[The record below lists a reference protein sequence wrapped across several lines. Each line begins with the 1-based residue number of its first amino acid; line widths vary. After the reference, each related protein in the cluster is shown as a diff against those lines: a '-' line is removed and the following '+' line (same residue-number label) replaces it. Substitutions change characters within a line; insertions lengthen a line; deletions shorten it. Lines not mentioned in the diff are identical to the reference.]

1 MQSWFRGF
9 RTFRARIFWSV
20 MPIVLGLLA
29 IHALMDLREHRRLI
43 ESEFLKRGQAMADN
57 LAYSG
62 ELGVFAEDPQ
72 LLESSI
78 RSVAGD
84 PDAGYVFIF
93 REDGRLLARGGKYV
107 ETPPPGA
114 GALSP
119 EEQGALAA
127 GRRGDVRRLT
137 HQGRHLVEFLAPIL
151 VEEGKTA
158 DEILL
163 QPARPPTTAQAGDR
177 RRLIGA
183 VRLGLSFENVE
194 GHIYA
199 LFRLWIGIAVV
210 FLAVASLTIYIF
222 SKRITQ
228 PIKRLTGQARS
239 IAEGVVDQ
247 QIPVQ
252 SRDEIGQLAVTFNE
266 MASALK
272 HNIDEKQR
280 ALDDLRELNR
290 TLEDRIR
297 ERTVE
302 LEDRSDALER
312 LLEEVR
318 ALGEISRVVSSSLDV
333 RQVLDTIMR
342 YAVDLSH
349 ADGGAV
355 VEFSPVRQTFVV
367 VASHHLSQGFLA
379 GVQGQPVDPSR
390 GAMGQAVESERPLQ
404 IPDIGEAKDDPLR
417 DLTRAEGFR
426 ALLAVPMGS
435 GGAPRALVILRRRPG
450 VFDDRTVNFL
460 TALATQSKIAIENAR
475 LFEETKVQ
483 RVQLEALSHNLQQLY
498 GLSTAMQEPLSLE
511 EQLSRVLEAARQ
523 VIRIDRFYV
532 WAVSPG
538 GETLTALAGAGLPV
552 ESARELAGTE
562 IPLAEA
568 GAMYEAYRQGVPQVF
583 DAQRPLPPELRLR
596 PPYSKLRA
604 LRSKTF
610 LVVPMIARG
619 RTVGL
624 LAADNKDSGSPIP
637 AQTIEILRT
646 FASHAAVAVEN
657 ARLFR
662 ETEDKGRELEAA
674 SRHKSEFLANMSHEL
689 RTPLNAVIGFSEVL
703 LERMFGELNAKQ
715 AQYVQVILSSGRHLL
730 SLINDILDLSK
741 VEAGRMELEISSF
754 SLPSAI
760 ENTLT
765 LVRDRAA
772 RHSLGIEQCIDSQ
785 VGHVVGD
792 ERKVKQILL
801 NLLSN
806 AVKFTP
812 DGGRIEVRAAPLDGA
827 VAIAVSDTGIGI
839 APGDQE
845 TIFEEFRQV
854 NTDYVRKREG
864 TGLGLSLARKFVEL
878 HGGKIGVTSAVGQG
892 STFTFTLPVR
902 PWPAS

>member
-1 MQSWFRGF
+1 MMHRWFQGF
-9 RTFRARIFWSV
+9 KTFRARIFWSV
-20 MPIVLGLLA
+20 MPIVLGLLV
-29 IHALMDLREHRRLI
+29 IHALMDLREHRRLV
-43 ESEFLKRGQAMADN
+43 ESEFLKRGRAMADN

-62 ELGVFAEDPQ
+62 ELGVFAEDRQ
-72 LLESSI
+72 LLESSM

-84 PDAGYVFIF
+84 PDAGYIFIF
-93 REDGRLLARGGKYV
+93 REDGGLLAKGGKYV
-107 ETPPPGA
+107 EIAPAGA
-114 GALSP
+114 GALSR
-119 EEQGALAA
+119 EEQAGLAA
-127 GRRGDVRRLT
+127 GRRDELRRIAQ
-137 HQGRHLVEFLAPIL
+137 HDRRFVEFLAPIL
-151 VEEGKTA
+151 VEEGKTP

-163 QPARPPTTAQAGDR
+163 QTAQPQTATQTGDR

-199 LFRLWIGIAVV
+199 LFRLWIGIAGV
-210 FLAVASLTIYIF
+210 FLTVAAVTIYIF
-222 SKRITQ
+222 SQRITR
-228 PIKRLTGQARS
+228 PIKRLTGHARS

-247 QIPVQ
+247 SIPVE
-252 SRDEIGQLAVTFNE
+252 SRDEIGQLATTFNE
-266 MASALK
+266 MARALK

-280 ALDDLRELNR
+280 ALDELRELNR

-318 ALGEISRVVSSSLDV
+318 ALGEISRAVSSSLDV

-355 VEFSPVRQTFVV
+355 VEFSPERRTFVA
-367 VASHHLSQGFLA
+367 VASHNLSQDFLA
-379 GVQGQPVDPSR
+379 GVQGRPVDPSQ
-390 GAMGQAVESERPLQ
+390 GAIGQAFESEQPLQ
-404 IPDIGEAKDDPLR
+404 IADIAEARDEQLR
-417 DLTRAEGFR
+417 SLTQAEGFQ

-435 GGAPRALVILRRRPG
+435 GGAPRALVILRRRAG
-450 VFDDRTVNFL
+450 LFDDRTLNFL

-483 RVQLEALSHNLQQLY
+483 RAQLEALSRNLQQLY

-532 WAVSPG
+532 WALSPEG
-538 GETLTALAGAGLPV
+538 DRLTALAGAGFP
-552 ESARELAGTE
+552 AQELAGTE
-562 IPLAEA
+562 IPLAQA
-568 GAMYEAYRQGVPQVF
+568 GAMHEAYRKGVPQVF
-583 DAQRPLPPELRLR
+583 DAQHPLPPELRLR
-596 PPYSKLRA
+596 PPYSELRA
-604 LRSKTF
+604 LRTKSF
-610 LVVPMIARG
+610 VVVPMIARG
-619 RTVGL
+619 RPVGL
-624 LAADNKDSGSPIP
+624 LAADNKDSSSPIP
-637 AQTIEILRT
+637 MQTIEILRT

-662 ETEDKGRELEAA
+662 ETEDKGRQLEAA

-689 RTPLNAVIGFSEVL
+689 RTPLNAIIGFSEVL
-703 LERMFGELNAKQ
+703 VERMFGELNAKQ
-715 AQYVQVILSSGRHLL
+715 TQYVQVILSSGRHLL

-754 SLPSAI
+754 SLPAAI

-772 RHSLGIEQCIDSQ
+772 RHSLALEQHIDSRI
-785 VGHVVGD
+785 GTVVAD
-792 ERKVKQILL
+792 ERKVKQILI

-812 DGGRIEVRAAPLDGA
+812 EGGRIEVSAAPLDGA
-827 VAIAVSDTGIGI
+827 VAIAVRDTGIGI
-839 APGDQE
+839 APGDQQK
-845 TIFEEFRQV
+845 IFEEFRQL

-864 TGLGLSLARKFVEL
+864 TGLGLSLAKKFVEL
-878 HGGKIGVTSAVGQG
+878 HGGKISLTSAVGQG

-902 PWPAS
+902 PCPAS

>member
-1 MQSWFRGF
+1 MHRWFPGF

-29 IHALMDLREHRRLI
+29 IHALMDLREHRRLV
-43 ESEFLKRGQAMADN
+43 ESEFLKRGQAMAEN

-62 ELGVFAEDPQ
+62 ELGVFAEDRQ

-84 PDAGYVFIF
+84 PDAGYIFIF
-93 REDGRLLARGGKYV
+93 REDGDLLAKGGKYA
-107 ETPPPGA
+107 EAAPDTA
-114 GALSP
+114 GVLSP
-119 EEQGALAA
+119 EDRPGLAA
-127 GRRGDVRRLT
+127 GRRGEVRRLA
-137 HQGRHLVEFLAPIL
+137 HDGRRFVEFLAPIL
-151 VEEGKTA
+151 VEEGKTP

-163 QPARPPTTAQAGDR
+163 QKSSTAAPGDAR

-183 VRLGLSFENVE
+183 VRLGLSFESVE

-199 LFRLWIGIAVV
+199 LFRLWLGIATV
-210 FLAVASLTIYIF
+210 FLAIASLTIFIF
-222 SKRITQ
+222 SQGITG
-228 PIKRLTGQARS
+228 PIKRLTGHARS
-239 IAEGVVDQ
+239 IAEGEVDQ
-247 QIPVQ
+247 SIPVE

-266 MASALK
+266 MARALK

-280 ALDDLRELNR
+280 ALDELRDLNR

-297 ERTVE
+297 ERTAE

-355 VEFSPVRQTFVV
+355 VEFNSERRTFAA
-367 VASHHLSQGFLA
+367 VASHNLRPGFLA
-379 GVQGQPVDPSR
+379 GVQGRPVDPR
-390 GAMGQAVESERPLQ
+390 QGAIGQAFESERPFQ
-404 IPDIGEAKDDPLR
+404 IADIVEARDEQLR
-417 DLTRAEGFR
+417 DILQTEGFR

-435 GGAPRALVILRRRPG
+435 GGAPRALVVLRRRPG
-450 VFDDRTVNFL
+450 LFDDRTVNFL
-460 TALATQSKIAIENAR
+460 SALATQSKIAIENAR

-483 RVQLEALSHNLQQLY
+483 QAQLEALSRNLQQLY

-523 VIRIDRFYV
+523 VLRIDRFYV
-532 WAVSPG
+532 WALSP
-538 GETLTALAGAGLPV
+538 ESDRLTALAGAGLP
-552 ESARELAGTE
+552 AQELAGTE
-562 IPLAEA
+562 IPLRQA
-568 GAMYEAYRQGVPQVF
+568 GAMYEAYRTGVPQVF
-583 DAQRPLPPELRLR
+583 DAQHPLPPELRLR
-596 PPYSKLRA
+596 PPYSELRP
-604 LRSKTF
+604 LRTKSF

-619 RTVGL
+619 RAVGL
-624 LAADNKDSGSPIP
+624 LTADNKDSSSPIP
-637 AQTIEILRT
+637 TQTIEILRL

-662 ETEDKGRELEAA
+662 ETEDKGRQLEAA

-689 RTPLNAVIGFSEVL
+689 RTPLNAIIGFSEVL
-703 LERMFGELNAKQ
+703 VERMFGELNAKQ
-715 AQYVQVILSSGRHLL
+715 TQYVQVILSSGRHLL

-741 VEAGRMELEISSF
+741 VEAGRMELEISTF
-754 SLPSAI
+754 SLSAAI

-772 RHSLGIEQCIDSQ
+772 SHSLTLEQRIDSRI
-785 VGHVVGD
+785 GTIRAD
-792 ERKVKQILL
+792 ERKVKQILI

-812 DGGRIEVRAAPLDGA
+812 DGGRIEVSAAPLDDA
-827 VAIAVSDTGIGI
+827 VAVAVRDTGIGI
-839 APGDQE
+839 APDDQQK
-845 TIFEEFRQV
+845 IFEEFRQL

-864 TGLGLSLARKFVEL
+864 TGLGLSLAKKFVEL
-878 HGGKIGVTSAVGQG
+878 HGGKISLTSAVGQG

-902 PWPAS
+902 PCPAS